1 MKIKFDSNQEYQ
13 LEAIR
18 AVMDVFEG
26 QPQAQGEFEV
36 QPDAFG
42 GALLSQLGFG
52 NNLVLDD
59 ARILANTQAIQAKH
73 EIKEVSDQLGAN
85 GLHFSVE
92 METGT
97 GKTYVYLR
105 TIYELNRTYGFK
117 KFVIVVPS
125 VAIREG
131 VLKNIELTQ
140 EHFAAIYGN
149 VPLDSWVYDSK
160 QVSRLRGYANANEMQ
175 ILIMNIDAFN
185 KDLNVINQEN
195 DKLSGR
201 KPIEFLQATRPIVV
215 VDEPQNM
222 ESDQAKEAIARLNPL
237 CTLRYSATH
246 RNLYNRLYKLDP
258 VRAYDLRLV
267 KRIEVDAILDDP
279 DHNKPF
285 IHVKAITATKTK
297 ISAKLQID
305 VDTPN
310 GPKRKMVTVGR
321 THSGKWTNQDLH
333 IASEERAGYKGF
345 ITTEIDAGNEKITF
359 GNGITLRKGDT
370 HGGHN
375 DEVMR
380 AQVFETVKEHFEKEL
395 RIHKTVPEDQRM
407 KVLSLFFID
416 RVANYAP
423 EDGKIREWFVE
434 AYTDISANDDYKP
447 LNPPDVEDVH
457 NGYFAKTAKGEAKD
471 SSGKTKADDEAYH
484 LIMRDKERLLDMAE
498 PLRFIFSHSAL
509 REGWDNPN
517 VFQICTLNETKSD
530 VKKRQEIGRG
540 LRLPV
545 RVDGT
550 RCFDDNINRLT
561 IIANENYDDF
571 AKRLQVEMEEDCG
584 VEFKDRVSNKRER
597 RTAKLVKGWRLNED
611 FKAIWERIQYKTRY
625 SVQFSTEEL
634 IAKAS
639 EGIRDSAAIVKPKLR
654 AVKSEL
660 IVTESG
666 VDSELRAAREMD
678 MEDTDVTHVPD
689 ILSYLQR
696 ETELTRTT
704 LAEILIQSGR
714 LDDIFVNA
722 QQFMDQSLVAIRRTL
737 NEMIIDGIQYE
748 KIGDEVYEMYLFEDP
763 QHEIQSYVDKLV
775 DVENSIYDAVVVDSE
790 IEREFA
796 TAMAGRT
803 DIKMFFK
810 LPGWFKVET
819 PVGTY
824 NPDWAIVKQE
834 DNKVYLVRE
843 TKGSKK
849 EDQLRGAEAGRI
861 KCGTAHFDALGVDYK
876 TVVTADEV

>member
-13 LEAIR
+13 LEAIQ

-26 QPQAQGEFEV
+26 QPLAQGDFEV
-36 QPDAFG
+36 QPDAVG

-52 NNLVLDD
+52 NNLDLIDD
-59 ARILANTQAIQAKH
+59 RVLANTQAIQTRH
-73 EIKEVSDQLGAN
+73 EIKEVSDDLGED
-85 GLHFSVE
+85 GLNFSVE

-149 VPLDSWVYDSK
+149 VPVDYWVYESK
-160 QVSRLRGYANANEMQ
+160 QASRLRGYANANELQ

-185 KDLNVINQEN
+185 KDVNVINQERE
-195 DKLSGR
+195 SG
-201 KPIEFLQATRPIVV
+201 KYIEFLQVTKPIVI

-222 ESDQAKEAIARLNPL
+222 ESDLAKQALARLKPM

-246 RNLYNRLYKLDP
+246 RNVYNLLYKLDP

-310 GPKRKMVTVGR
+310 GPKRKVVTVGQ

-333 IASEERAGYKGF
+333 IASDERAGYKGF

-395 RIHKTVPEDQRM
+395 RIHNTVPEDQRM

-416 RVANYAP
+416 KVANYAP
-423 EDGKIREWFVE
+423 DDGKIREWFVE
-434 AYTDISANDDYKP
+434 AYTEISAKDDYKP
-447 LNPPDVEDVH
+447 LKPPAVEDVH
-457 NGYFAKTAKGEAKD
+457 NGYFAQTKKGEAKD

-484 LIMRDKERLLDMAE
+484 LIMRDKERLLDMDE

-550 RCFDDNINRLT
+550 RCFDNNINRLT

-597 RTAKLVKGWRLNED
+597 RTANLVKGWRLNED
-611 FKAIWERIQYKTRY
+611 FKAIWDRIQHKTRY

-639 EGIRDSAAIVKPKLR
+639 AAIRDSAEIVKPKLR
-654 AVKSEL
+654 AIKSEL

-678 MEDTDVTHVPD
+678 MEDTEVTHVPD

-704 LAEILIQSGR
+704 LAEILIQSKR

-722 QQFMDQSLVAIRRTL
+722 QQFIDQSLVAIRQAL
-737 NEMIIDGIQYE
+737 NDMIINGIKYE

-775 DVENSIYDAVVVDSE
+775 DVDNSIYDAVVVDSE
-790 IEREFA
+790 IERDFA
-796 TAMAGRT
+796 TAMSGRD

-849 EDQLRGAEAGRI
+849 KDQLRGAEGDRI
-861 KCGTAHFDALGVDYK
+861 TCGTAHFEALGVDYK